1 MRLLQVT
8 KVEDALGI
16 IWDSFSPLA
25 PEEVALTK
33 AGGRYC
39 AEEVMAVEDVPAFDR
54 STVDGYA
61 VRAVE
66 TFGASGSFPAFL
78 ELAGKVRMGEKSGT
92 LHVGQCFYVPT
103 GGMLP
108 VGADAVV
115 MVEET
120 EEGDG
125 LVQIFKQVAPGENII
140 KRGEDLSRGQTV
152 LRRGQE
158 LRGPELGLLGSL
170 GISRLTVFRRP
181 LVGVLSTGDE
191 LTPVETQSLKPGQIR
206 DANGVALVYLC
217 EQAGAEVLNGGI
229 IPDCRGTFT
238 QALKSLLAEV
248 DLVVL
253 SGGSSVG
260 THDYTP
266 EVLKELSGGDLLL
279 EGLAVQPGKPTIL
292 AKCGDKPVLGL
303 PGHPVSALII
313 FSLLG
318 RAIIRRLSG
327 AAGEEWQPSVRAVL
341 TKNVPCCPGRLDL
354 VRVQLEKTDGGV
366 TATPIFGRSGLLHT
380 LALADGVIQV
390 GTELDGLA
398 AGTEVEVFLWD

>member
-16 IWDSFSPLA
+16 IWDSFSPLR
-25 PEEVALTK
+25 PEEVALVE

-39 AEEVMAVEDVPAFDR
+39 AEAIIAVEDVPAFDR

-66 TFGASGSFPAFL
+66 TFGAKGSFPAFF
-78 ELAGKVRMGEKSGT
+78 ELAGVVRMGEKTGKISA
-92 LHVGQCFYVPT
+92 GQCYYVPT

-108 VGADAVV
+108 TGADAVV

-125 LVQIFKQVAPGENII
+125 LVQIFKQVAPGENVI

-152 LRRGQE
+152 LRRGQK

-170 GISRLTVFRRP
+170 GISSLPVFRRP

-191 LTPVETQSLKPGQIR
+191 LTPVTTPVLNPGQIR
-206 DANGVALVYLC
+206 DANGVALDYLC
-217 EQAGAEVLNGGI
+217 KQAGAEVICGGI
-229 IPDCRGTFT
+229 VPDCAQAFT
-238 QALKSLLAEV
+238 QALKGLLAQV

-260 THDYTP
+260 ARDYTP
-266 EVLKELSGGDLLL
+266 EVLKELSGGELLI

-303 PGHPVSALII
+303 PGHPVSALSI

-341 TKNVPCCPGRLDL
+341 TKNVPCRPGRLDL
-354 VRVQLEKTDGGV
+354 VRVRLQKTNDGV

-380 LALADGVIQV
+380 LAMADGVIQV
-390 GTELDGLA
+390 GAELDGLA
-398 AGTEVEVFLWD
+398 AGTEVQVILWD